1 MTSQKCCCPAVN
13 GWRRLR
19 PLVGEL
25 AISWKVILSP
35 KLPAREFQR
44 VKDRKRVTSS
54 P

>member
-19 PLVGEL
+19 PLVGGL
-25 AISWKVILSP
+25 AFSWKVILLP
-35 KLPAREFQR
+35 KVSTREFQR
-44 VKDRKRVTSS
+44 VEDPKGATSL